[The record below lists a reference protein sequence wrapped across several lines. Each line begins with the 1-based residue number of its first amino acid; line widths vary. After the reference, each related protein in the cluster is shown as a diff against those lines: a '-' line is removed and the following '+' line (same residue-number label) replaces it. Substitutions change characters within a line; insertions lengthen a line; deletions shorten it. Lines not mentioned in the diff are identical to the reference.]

1 MFAEKVLEDRVVVV
15 TGGGTGL
22 GRSMA
27 LRFAELGARLV
38 LTSRKREHLEE
49 AAHEIEKK
57 GAEALVVAADVRN
70 PEQVEGMVSET
81 IRRFGRIDVLVNNAA
96 GNFMCPTEM
105 LTYNGFA
112 AVVGIVLQGTFNC
125 TLACGRKMIE
135 SERGGSILNIVASYA
150 WTGSGFVVPSASAK
164 AGVLAMTRSLAVEWA
179 KYRIRVNAISPGPFP
194 TEGAWEKL
202 VPSKEAEEEAKA
214 GIPLRRF
221 GEHHELANLAAFL
234 LSDYSAYI
242 NGDCISIDGGQWL
255 VGGMFNRIAM
265 LDREGMAKLMS
276 KMAPRG

>member
-1 MFAEKVLEDRVVVV
+1 MFAEKVLQDRVVVV

-27 LRFAELGARLV
+27 GRFAELGAKLV
-38 LTSRKREHLEE
+38 LTSRKREHLD
-49 AAHEIEKK
+49 AAAADIGAN
-57 GAEALVVAADVRN
+57 GAEVLVVPADVRDF
-70 PEQVEGMVSET
+70 EQVEAMVGEAMK
-81 IRRFGRIDVLVNNAA
+81 RFGRIDVLVNNAA
-96 GNFMCPTEM
+96 GNFMSPTE
-105 LTYNGFA
+105 LLSPKGFA

-135 SERGGSILNIVASYA
+135 SERGGAILNIVASYA
-150 WTGSGFVVPSASAK
+150 WTGSGFVVPSACAK

-194 TEGAWEKL
+194 TPGAWEKL

-214 GIPLRRF
+214 GIPLHRF
-221 GEHHELANLAAFL
+221 GEHAELANLAAFL
-234 LSDYSAYI
+234 LSDYSGYI

-255 VGGMFNRIAM
+255 VGGMFNRVAM
-265 LDREGMAKLMS
+265 LDQAGMAKFME
-276 KMAPRG
+276 KMTPR

>member
-1 MFAEKVLEDRVVVV
+1 MFAEKVLQDRVVVV

-27 LRFAELGARLV
+27 GRFAELGAKLV
-38 LTSRKREHLEE
+38 LTSRKREHLD
-49 AAHEIEKK
+49 AAAADIGAK
-57 GAEALVVAADVRN
+57 GAEVLVVPADVRDF
-70 PEQVEGMVSET
+70 EQVEAMVGEAMK
-81 IRRFGRIDVLVNNAA
+81 RFGRIDVLVNNAA
-96 GNFMCPTEM
+96 GNFMSPTE
-105 LTYNGFA
+105 LLSPKGFA

-135 SERGGSILNIVASYA
+135 SERGGAILNIVASYA
-150 WTGSGFVVPSASAK
+150 WTGSGFVVPSACAK

-194 TEGAWEKL
+194 TPGAWEKL

-214 GIPLRRF
+214 GIPLHRF
-221 GEHHELANLAAFL
+221 GEHAELANLAAFL
-234 LSDYSAYI
+234 LSDYSGYI

-255 VGGMFNRIAM
+255 VGGMFNRVAM
-265 LDREGMAKLMS
+265 LDQAGMAKFME
-276 KMAPRG
+276 KMTPR